1 MSRESS
7 FPHRLNRDGAIDS
20 IRKEAGPQRDSYNSS
35 EILISVL
42 RSTSFLLEHYGYSK
56 HDPSLSELQLSLQR
70 ATERLAV
77 QPRTDDET
85 LNPIES

>member
-7 FPHRLNRDGAIDS
+7 FPDGLNRDGTIDS
-20 IRKEAGPQRDSYNSS
+20 IRKEGRQRGNYNSA

-42 RSTSFLLEHYGYSK
+42 RSTSFLLEHYGYNK

-77 QPRTDDET
+77 QARTDNET

>member
-7 FPHRLNRDGAIDS
+7 FPEGLNRNGTIDS
-20 IRKEAGPQRDSYNSS
+20 IGKEGPERGNYNSS

-70 ATERLAV
+70 ATERLAL
-77 QPRTDDET
+77 QTRTDDET
-85 LNPIES
+85 LYPIES

>member
-1 MSRESS
+1 M
-7 FPHRLNRDGAIDS
+7 G
-20 IRKEAGPQRDSYNSS
+20 SYNSS

-56 HDPSLSELQLSLQR
+56 HDPSLSELQLSLRR

-77 QPRTDDET
+77 QARTDDKT
-85 LNPIES
+85 LSAVESQ

>member
-7 FPHRLNRDGAIDS
+7 FPDRLNRDGTSDS
-20 IRKEAGPQRDSYNSS
+20 IRKEGPHGDNYNSA

-70 ATERLAV
+70 AMERLAV
-77 QPRTDDET
+77 QARTDDET
-85 LNPIES
+85 LYPIES